1 MSEHSI
7 QVVWT
12 KDRHAERADTYN
24 RDHKAIYSPA
34 TGIGV
39 SAAPDYLG
47 NPELAD
53 PEQLLANAL
62 ASCHLLYFLALCE
75 GSGYVVESYE
85 DKATA
90 VVEKLLEGGFG
101 VTRIILRPVTRFSGE
116 KQPNSQALHRLHERA
131 HKGCFIANSI
141 TAKVEIEPGEA

>member
-7 QVVWT
+7 QVSWT
-12 KDRHAERADTYN
+12 KEPHATKPETYN
-24 RDHKAIYSPA
+24 RDHKAAYSTN

-75 GSGYVVESYE
+75 GSGYNVESYE
-85 DKATA
+85 DRATA
-90 VVEKLLEGGFG
+90 TVEKLPEGGFG
-101 VTRIILRPVTRFSGE
+101 VTRITLRPVARFSGE
-116 KQPNSQALHRLHERA
+116 KQPNPQALNRLHERA

-141 TAKVEIEPGEA
+141 KAVVDVELGDH